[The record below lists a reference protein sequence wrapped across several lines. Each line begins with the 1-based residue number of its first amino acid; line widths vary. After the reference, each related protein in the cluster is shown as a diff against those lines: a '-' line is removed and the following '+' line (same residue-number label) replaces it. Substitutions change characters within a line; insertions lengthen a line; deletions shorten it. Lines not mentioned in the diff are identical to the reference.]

1 MRPSRLIPGLAMLA
15 AVVAAIAK
23 SRSAITEG
31 HPSYLILL
39 VVVAVMGL
47 GLCLW
52 SFGSR
57 PKPGGVRAVFRWAGA
72 AAGIGL
78 AAVTF
83 WLAPYLATPVP
94 TAAPAVSISSTNTG
108 ILMLP
113 TQARRTG
120 VAFIP
125 GALVDPRAYEQIFTP
140 VVQAGYPVYIAK
152 PAFGLAF
159 SVSDVVAEAEAA
171 YPLAESWVVAGHS
184 LGGAVASRQ
193 TDQAAGLILLGAYPI
208 DDISSADVPVLS
220 VSGSND
226 LLSTPED
233 IEASRENLPDDTEFV
248 VIEGGVHAFF
258 GDYGPQAGDGQ
269 PTTTREQ
276 AQEQTQQA
284 MIDFLNALPES

>member
-1 MRPSRLIPGLAMLA
+1 
-15 AVVAAIAK
+15 
-23 SRSAITEG
+23 
-31 HPSYLILL
+31 
-39 VVVAVMGL
+39 
-47 GLCLW
+47 
-52 SFGSR
+52 
-57 PKPGGVRAVFRWAGA
+57 
-72 AAGIGL
+72 
-78 AAVTF
+78 
-83 WLAPYLATPVP
+83 
-94 TAAPAVSISSTNTG
+94 
-108 ILMLP
+108 
-113 TQARRTG
+113 
-120 VAFIP
+120 
-125 GALVDPRAYEQIFTP
+125 
-140 VVQAGYPVYIAK
+140 
-152 PAFGLAF
+152 
-159 SVSDVVAEAEAA
+159 
-171 YPLAESWVVAGHS
+171 VVAGHS

-276 AQEQTQQA
+276 AQQQTQQA